1 MRLPVLVLALAAAA
15 LVHYA
20 AWWLPN
26 RPVEIPPMPTER
38 LQSVSFAP
46 FRDGQSPLEQVYPSP
61 AQIEED
67 LRLVARQAEGIRT
80 YTVREGL
87 EVVPDMAR
95 RIGLEV
101 TAGAWIG
108 RLPARNGPEVDE
120 LIRQARAHPDVI
132 RRVIVGNEVLLRRDR
147 TPEELAAYIRRV
159 RDAVDQPV
167 GYADVWENFVR
178 FPAIAEEVDFL
189 VIHILPYWEDVPGSI
204 EHVRDHVL
212 WAYRQVRARW
222 PDKPIMIGET
232 GWPTEGRARG
242 PASPGKAEKALFLA
256 EFAALA
262 ESESFDYNV
271 IEAFDQRWK
280 ERLEGTVGAR
290 WGLMG
295 ADRSVKFEFGRPVV
309 ENPDWRL
316 HAAAGTLLAV
326 GLLLPALWGRR
337 LAARDVALLAVAAQ
351 AMGGALVWASL
362 VAMRQNFVVHQIAEA
377 WALVALQAV
386 VALAAVHAA
395 AARLSGD
402 APRVSPHHRAEA
414 RPGLPLAARVGRP
427 AFLALAAWAAY
438 AGLALTWDGRYR
450 NFAVQDLVVPA
461 AAVALLGIARLRL
474 RGPGDPWWTALS
486 LGHLFA
492 DTWPMT
498 AGPRRSI
505 LGAARVAPVTA
516 AVALCAVVG
525 AVGVVLREGWLQ
537 GLGLEAILR
546 VSREVGFQALAFN
559 GVNWEAMA
567 HAALTLAV
575 AVPAWAALAHLRAG
589 AALTD
594 RTRTAPAAGAR
605 GWDSQG

>member
-26 RPVEIPPMPTER
+26 RPVEIPPMPGER

-46 FRDGQSPLEQVYPSP
+46 FRDGQSPLQQIYPTP

-67 LRLVARQAEGIRT
+67 LRVVARQAEGIRT

-87 EVVPDMAR
+87 EVLPDMAR
-95 RIGLEV
+95 RAGLAV

-108 RLPARNGPEVDE
+108 ALPARNGPEVDE
-120 LIRQARAHPDVI
+120 LIRQADAHPDVI

-147 TPEELAAYIRRV
+147 TPEQLAAYIRRV
-159 RDAVDQPV
+159 REAVDQPV

-178 FPAIAEEVDFL
+178 FPRIAEEVDFL
-189 VIHILPYWEDVPGSI
+189 VIHILPYWEDVPGSV

-212 WAYRQVRARW
+212 WAYREVQARF
-222 PDKPIMIGET
+222 PGKPIMIGET
-232 GWPTEGRARG
+232 GWPTEGRSRG

-256 EFAALA
+256 AFAALA
-262 ESESFDYNV
+262 EEEGFDYNI

-290 WGLMG
+290 WGLMA
-295 ADRSVKFEFGRPVV
+295 ADRTAKFEFGRPVV

-316 HAAAGTLLAV
+316 HAAAGTLLALA
-326 GLLLPALWGRR
+326 LLLPALRGRR
-337 LAARDVALLAVAAQ
+337 LAGRDLVLLAAAAQ
-351 AMGGALVWASL
+351 VMGGALVWASL
-362 VAMRQNFVVHQIAEA
+362 VALRQNLVVHQIAEA
-377 WALVALQAV
+377 WILVALQAA
-386 VALAAVHAA
+386 VAIAALHAA
-395 AARLSGD
+395 AAFLSAD

-414 RPGLPLAARVGRP
+414 RRGLPLAARLGRP

-438 AGLALTWDGRYR
+438 AGLALTIDGRYR

-461 AAVALLGIARLRL
+461 AAAVLLGLARLRA
-474 RGPGDPWWTALS
+474 RGPGDPWWAAPS

-498 AGPRRSI
+498 AGPRRTV
-505 LGAARVAPVTA
+505 LGAVRAAPVTA
-516 AVALCAVVG
+516 AVALACVVG

-537 GLGLEAILR
+537 GLGLEAIVR
-546 VSREVGFQALAFN
+546 VSRDAGFGVLAFN
-559 GVNWEAMA
+559 GINWEAMA

-575 AVPAWAALAHLRAG
+575 AVPAFAALAHLRAG
-589 AALTD
+589 ATLPE
-594 RTRTAPAAGAR
+594 RTRAAPAAGAR